1 MTIVAVFSGGGV
13 KAVAHVGAL
22 RALIEAGLTPA
33 RYVGTS
39 MGAVIGAA
47 VAGGLTPELALERL
61 QRVRQK
67 DITARNPLTL
77 FGGLYLKSLL
87 RPAALRRTIERLL
100 PIHQF
105 DRLVTPLT
113 VTAVDLDSGELVP
126 FGFRGH
132 AAPLIDVLEASCALP
147 VYYPPVVL
155 DGRRLADGGLRAVL
169 PLEAAQGP
177 EVRLVAAI
185 DTGPGFDESGITPG
199 APLPAVVRA
208 HDDATGILM
217 AANTQAQVALWR
229 ADPERPPLL
238 YVRPRVERGATF
250 RLDLVAHYAEE
261 GYRATREAL
270 AERDIGV
277 HALDD
282 S

>member
-238 YVRPRVERGATF
+238 YVRPRVVRGATF